1 MEERVLSRAPRGG
14 ARVRDR
20 LATPSLLAHAVLI
33 QAVAFLLRPA
43 AVYQAIH
50 LDVPSWA
57 LGALGASFALVPL
70 LIALPTGG
78 LVDRVGARAVM
89 AVGSLV
95 AVGAA
100 AVLLLAGGSV
110 AGLLVGIALLGA
122 GHLGCVVG
130 QQTVVAGGTGGTR
143 LDSRFGYY
151 TFAAS
156 LGQAIGP
163 AFIPVLAG
171 GSVRPDPAPLFLV
184 GGILAVLLLVS
195 TAGIRSPSP
204 RGPAAEEETAPGST
218 LGLLRVPGLARA
230 LLTSATVVAAVDL
243 TVVYL
248 PALGAER
255 GLPAGVVGAL
265 LTVRALASMAS
276 RLLLGAAT
284 ARLGRTR
291 VMVGGILISALCL
304 VLVALPAPTVLLF
317 VAVAALGL
325 GLGIGQPITM
335 SWLIERT
342 PADRHGRALALRL
355 AGNRLGLIAL
365 PSLLGVLAA
374 AAGAGGVLIG
384 TGAAVGA
391 TLLLLRGV
399 RLD

>member
-1 MEERVLSRAPRGG
+1 MRN
-14 ARVRDR
+14 R
-20 LATPSLLAHAVLI
+20 LATPALLAHAVLI

-43 AVYQAIH
+43 AVYQALQ
-50 LDVPSWA
+50 LDVPAWA

-70 LIALPTGG
+70 LIALPVGG
-78 LVDRVGARAVM
+78 LVDRVGARLVM
-89 AVGSLV
+89 ALGALV
-95 AVGAA
+95 AVVAA

-110 AGLLVGIALLGA
+110 VGLLLGIALLGA

-130 QQTVVAGGTGGTR
+130 QQTVVAGGAGGTR

-163 AFIPVLAG
+163 AFIPVFAG
-171 GSVRPDPAPLFLV
+171 GSVRPDPAPLFV
-184 GGILAVLLLVS
+184 TGGVLAVLLLAV
-195 TAGIRSPSP
+195 TAGIRSSAPH
-204 RGPAAEEETAPGST
+204 GQKPAEAASSGSTPGLSTPGLST

-248 PALGAER
+248 PALGTER

-284 ARLGRTR
+284 ARLGRTP
-291 VMVGGILISALCL
+291 VMVGGILVSALCL
-304 VLVALPAPTVLLF
+304 MLVALPAPTAVLF

-342 PADRHGRALALRL
+342 PTDRHGRALALRL

-365 PSLLGVLAA
+365 PSVLGVLAVA
-374 AAGAGGVLIG
+374 RGA
-384 TGAAVGA
+384 
-391 TLLLLRGV
+391 
-399 RLD
+399 

>member
-1 MEERVLSRAPRGG
+1 MRALSTSALL
-14 ARVRDR
+14 VH
-20 LATPSLLAHAVLI
+20 ATLI

-43 AVYQAIH
+43 AVYQAIQ
-50 LDVPSWA
+50 LDVPAFA
-57 LGALGASFALVPL
+57 LGALGASFAVVPL
-70 LIALPTGG
+70 LIALPVGG
-78 LVDRVGARAVM
+78 LVDRVGARIVM
-89 AVGSLV
+89 AGGSAVTV
-95 AVGAA
+95 ASAV
-100 AVLLLAGGSV
+100 VLLLAGGTI
-110 AGLLVGIALLGA
+110 AGLLIGIALLGA

-130 QQTVVAGGTGGTR
+130 QQAVVAGGAAGTR

-163 AFIPVLAG
+163 AFIPLFAG
-171 GSVRPDPAPLFLV
+171 GAVRPDPAPLFVV
-184 GGILAVLLLVS
+184 GGVLAVMLLVV
-195 TAGIRSPSP
+195 TVAIRSAPRRVAETPS
-204 RGPAAEEETAPGST
+204 EGST
-218 LGLLRVPGLARA
+218 LSLLRMPGLARA
-230 LLTSATVVAAVDL
+230 LTTSAIVVAAVDL
-243 TVVYL
+243 TIVYL

-276 RLLLGAAT
+276 RLLLGVVT

-291 VMVGGILISALCL
+291 VMVAGIVVSAVCL
-304 VLVALPAPTVLLF
+304 VLVALPAPTALLF
-317 VAVAALGL
+317 VAVALMGL

-342 PADRHGRALALRL
+342 PADRHGRALSLRL
-355 AGNRLGLIAL
+355 AGNRVGLIAL
-365 PSLLGVLAA
+365 PSLLGVIAA

-384 TGAAVGA
+384 TGVVVGS
-391 TLLLLRGV
+391 TLVLLRGV

>member
-1 MEERVLSRAPRGG
+1 MPDRQALSTSA
-14 ARVRDR
+14 
-20 LATPSLLAHAVLI
+20 LLAHAVLI

-43 AVYQAIH
+43 AVYQAIQ
-50 LDVPSWA
+50 LEVPAWA
-57 LGALGASFALVPL
+57 LGALGASFAVVPL
-70 LIALPTGG
+70 LIALPVGG
-78 LVDRVGARAVM
+78 LVDRVGARVVM
-89 AVGSLV
+89 ACGSLV
-95 AVGAA
+95 TIAA
-100 AVLLLAGGSV
+100 AALLLLAGGGIV
-110 AGLLVGIALLGA
+110 GLLAGTALLGA

-130 QQTVVAGGTGGTR
+130 QQAVVATGAAGTR

-163 AFIPVLAG
+163 AFIPVFAG
-171 GSVRPDPAPLFLV
+171 GAVRPDPAPLFVV
-184 GGILAVLLLVS
+184 GGVLAVVLLAVTS
-195 TAGIRSPSP
+195 AVGRPAPRAAAVDRS
-204 RGPAAEEETAPGST
+204 EGST
-218 LGLLRVPGLARA
+218 LGLLKVPGLARA

-276 RLLLGAAT
+276 RLLLGAT
-284 ARLGRTR
+284 TSHFGRTR
-291 VMVGGILISALCL
+291 VMVAGVVVSAVCL
-304 VLVALPAPTVLLF
+304 VLVALPAPTPLLF
-317 VAVAALGL
+317 AAVALMGL

-342 PADRHGRALALRL
+342 PSDRHGRALSLRL

-365 PSLLGVLAA
+365 PTLLGTLAA
-374 AAGAGGVLIG
+374 AAGAGGVLAG
-384 TGAAVGA
+384 TGVAVGA
-391 TLLLLRGV
+391 TLVLLRGV

>member
-1 MEERVLSRAPRGG
+1 VPDRQALSTG
-14 ARVRDR
+14 A
-20 LATPSLLAHAVLI
+20 LLTHAVLI

-43 AVYQAIH
+43 AVYQAIQ
-50 LDVPSWA
+50 LDVPAWA
-57 LGALGASFALVPL
+57 LGALGASFAVVPL
-70 LIALPTGG
+70 LIALPVGG
-78 LVDRVGARAVM
+78 LVDRVGARFVM
-89 AVGSLV
+89 ACGSLLTI
-95 AVGAA
+95 AA
-100 AVLLLAGGSV
+100 AGLLLLAGGGLV
-110 AGLLVGIALLGA
+110 GLLCGTALLGA

-130 QQTVVAGGTGGTR
+130 QQAVVAGGAAGTR

-163 AFIPVLAG
+163 AFIPVFAG
-171 GSVRPDPAPLFLV
+171 SAVRPDPAPLFLV
-184 GGILAVLLLVS
+184 GGALAVLLLAVT
-195 TAGIRSPSP
+195 TAIARPAPRATVEAPS
-204 RGPAAEEETAPGST
+204 EGST
-218 LGLLRVPGLARA
+218 LSLLRIPGLARA

-276 RLLLGAAT
+276 RLLLGAT
-284 ARLGRTR
+284 TSRFGRTR
-291 VMVGGILISALCL
+291 VMVAGIVVSAVCL
-304 VLVALPAPTVLLF
+304 VLTALPAPTALLF
-317 VAVAALGL
+317 VAVALLGL

-342 PADRHGRALALRL
+342 PADRHGRALSLRL
-355 AGNRLGLIAL
+355 AGNRMGLIAL
-365 PSLLGVLAA
+365 PTLLGTIAA

-384 TGAAVGA
+384 TGVAVGS
-391 TLLLLRGV
+391 TLVLLRGV

>member
-1 MEERVLSRAPRGG
+1 MPDRQALSTG
-14 ARVRDR
+14 A
-20 LATPSLLAHAVLI
+20 LLTHAVLI

-43 AVYQAIH
+43 AVYQAIQ
-50 LDVPSWA
+50 LDVPAWA
-57 LGALGASFALVPL
+57 LGALGASFAVVPL
-70 LIALPTGG
+70 LIALPVGG
-78 LVDRVGARAVM
+78 LVDRVGARFVM
-89 AVGSLV
+89 ACGSLLTI
-95 AVGAA
+95 AA
-100 AVLLLAGGSV
+100 AGLLLLAGGGLV
-110 AGLLVGIALLGA
+110 GLLCGTALLGA

-130 QQTVVAGGTGGTR
+130 QQAVVAGGAAGTR

-163 AFIPVLAG
+163 AFIPVFAG
-171 GSVRPDPAPLFLV
+171 SAVRPDPAPLFLV
-184 GGILAVLLLVS
+184 GGALAVLLLAVT
-195 TAGIRSPSP
+195 TAIARPAPRATVEAPS
-204 RGPAAEEETAPGST
+204 EGST
-218 LGLLRVPGLARA
+218 LGLLRIPGLARA

-276 RLLLGAAT
+276 RLLLGAT
-284 ARLGRTR
+284 TFRFGRTR
-291 VMVGGILISALCL
+291 VMVAGIVVSAVCL
-304 VLVALPAPTVLLF
+304 VLTALPAPTALLF
-317 VAVAALGL
+317 VAVALLGL

-342 PADRHGRALALRL
+342 PADRHGRALSLRL
-355 AGNRLGLIAL
+355 AGNRMGLIAL
-365 PSLLGVLAA
+365 PTLLGTIAA

-384 TGAAVGA
+384 TGVAVGS
-391 TLLLLRGV
+391 TLVLLRGV

>member
-1 MEERVLSRAPRGG
+1 MPDRQAFSTG
-14 ARVRDR
+14 A
-20 LATPSLLAHAVLI
+20 LLTHAVLI

-43 AVYQAIH
+43 AVYQAIQ
-50 LDVPSWA
+50 LDVPAWA
-57 LGALGASFALVPL
+57 LGALGASFAVVPL
-70 LIALPTGG
+70 LIALPVGG
-78 LVDRVGARAVM
+78 LVDRIGARFVM
-89 AVGSLV
+89 ACGSLLTI
-95 AVGAA
+95 AA
-100 AVLLLAGGSV
+100 AGLLLLAGGGLV
-110 AGLLVGIALLGA
+110 GLLCGTALLGA

-130 QQTVVAGGTGGTR
+130 QQAVVAGGAAGTR

-163 AFIPVLAG
+163 AFIPVFAG
-171 GSVRPDPAPLFLV
+171 SAVRPDPAPLFLV
-184 GGILAVLLLVS
+184 GGALAVLLLAVT
-195 TAGIRSPSP
+195 TAIARPAP
-204 RGPAAEEETAPGST
+204 RPAAAAPSEGST
-218 LGLLRVPGLARA
+218 LGLLRIPGLARA

-276 RLLLGAAT
+276 RLLLGAT
-284 ARLGRTR
+284 TSRFGRTR
-291 VMVGGILISALCL
+291 VMVAGIVVSAVCLILT
-304 VLVALPAPTVLLF
+304 ALPAPTALLF
-317 VAVAALGL
+317 VAVALLGL

-342 PADRHGRALALRL
+342 PADRHGRALSLRL
-355 AGNRLGLIAL
+355 AGNRMGLIAL
-365 PSLLGVLAA
+365 PTLLGTIAA

-384 TGAAVGA
+384 TGVAVGS
-391 TLLLLRGV
+391 TLVLLRGV

>member
-1 MEERVLSRAPRGG
+1 MPDRQALSTG
-14 ARVRDR
+14 A
-20 LATPSLLAHAVLI
+20 LLTHAVLI

-43 AVYQAIH
+43 AVYQAIQ
-50 LDVPSWA
+50 LDVPAWA
-57 LGALGASFALVPL
+57 LGALGASFAVVPL
-70 LIALPTGG
+70 LIALPVGG
-78 LVDRVGARAVM
+78 LVDRVGARFVM
-89 AVGSLV
+89 ACGSLLTI
-95 AVGAA
+95 AA
-100 AVLLLAGGSV
+100 AGLLLLAGGGLV
-110 AGLLVGIALLGA
+110 GLLCGTALLGA

-130 QQTVVAGGTGGTR
+130 QQAVVAGGAAGTR

-163 AFIPVLAG
+163 AFIPVFAG
-171 GSVRPDPAPLFLV
+171 SAVRPDPAPLFLV
-184 GGILAVLLLVS
+184 GGALAVLLLAVT
-195 TAGIRSPSP
+195 TAIARPAP
-204 RGPAAEEETAPGST
+204 RPAAAAPSEGST
-218 LGLLRVPGLARA
+218 LGLLRIPGLARA

-276 RLLLGAAT
+276 RLLLGAT
-284 ARLGRTR
+284 TSRFGRTR
-291 VMVGGILISALCL
+291 VMIAGIVVSAVCLILT
-304 VLVALPAPTVLLF
+304 ALPAPTALLF
-317 VAVAALGL
+317 VAVALLGL

-342 PADRHGRALALRL
+342 PADRHGRALSLRL
-355 AGNRLGLIAL
+355 AGNRMGLIAL
-365 PSLLGVLAA
+365 PTLLGTIAA

-384 TGAAVGA
+384 TGVAVGS
-391 TLLLLRGV
+391 TLVLLRGV

>member
-1 MEERVLSRAPRGG
+1 ML
-14 ARVRDR
+14 
-20 LATPSLLAHAVLI
+20 THAVLI

-43 AVYQAIH
+43 AVYQAIQ
-50 LDVPSWA
+50 LDVPAWA
-57 LGALGASFALVPL
+57 LGALGASFAVVPL
-70 LIALPTGG
+70 LIALPVGG
-78 LVDRVGARAVM
+78 LVDRVGARFVM
-89 AVGSLV
+89 ACGSLLTI
-95 AVGAA
+95 AA
-100 AVLLLAGGSV
+100 AGLLLLAGGGLV
-110 AGLLVGIALLGA
+110 GLLCGTALLGA

-130 QQTVVAGGTGGTR
+130 QQAVVAGGAAGTR

-163 AFIPVLAG
+163 AFIPVFAG
-171 GSVRPDPAPLFLV
+171 SAVRPDPAPLFLV
-184 GGILAVLLLVS
+184 GGALAVLLLAV
-195 TAGIRSPSP
+195 TAAIARPAPRATTAAPS
-204 RGPAAEEETAPGST
+204 EGST
-218 LGLLRVPGLARA
+218 LGLLRIPGLARA

-276 RLLLGAAT
+276 RLLLGAT
-284 ARLGRTR
+284 TSRFGRTR
-291 VMVGGILISALCL
+291 VMVAGIVVSAVCL
-304 VLVALPAPTVLLF
+304 VLTALPAPTALLF
-317 VAVAALGL
+317 VAVALLGL

-342 PADRHGRALALRL
+342 PADRHGRALSLRL
-355 AGNRLGLIAL
+355 AGNRMGLIAL
-365 PSLLGVLAA
+365 PTLLGTIAA

-384 TGAAVGA
+384 TGVAVGS
-391 TLLLLRGV
+391 TLVLLRGV

>member
-1 MEERVLSRAPRGG
+1 M
-14 ARVRDR
+14 RVRS
-20 LATPSLLAHAVLI
+20 LATPALLAHAVLI

-43 AVYQAIH
+43 AVYQAIQ
-50 LDVPSWA
+50 LDVPAWA

-89 AVGSLV
+89 VVGSLV
-95 AVGAA
+95 AVGAV

-110 AGLLVGIALLGA
+110 AGLLIGIALLGA

-130 QQTVVAGGTGGTR
+130 QQTVVAGGSGGTR

-151 TFAAS
+151 AFAAS

-163 AFIPVLAG
+163 TFIPVFAG

-184 GGILAVLLLVS
+184 GGVLAVLLLAV
-195 TAGIRSPSP
+195 TAGIRSPTS
-204 RGPAAEEETAPGST
+204 RGRAAEEASPGST

-304 VLVALPAPTVLLF
+304 VLVALPAPTALLF

-342 PADRHGRALALRL
+342 PTDRHGRALALRL

-365 PSLLGVLAA
+365 PSLLGALAA

>member
-1 MEERVLSRAPRGG
+1 MPDRQALSTG
-14 ARVRDR
+14 A
-20 LATPSLLAHAVLI
+20 LLTHAVLI

-43 AVYQAIH
+43 AVYQAIQ
-50 LDVPSWA
+50 LDVPAWA
-57 LGALGASFALVPL
+57 LGALGASFAVVPL
-70 LIALPTGG
+70 LIALPVGG
-78 LVDRVGARAVM
+78 LVDRVGARFVM
-89 AVGSLV
+89 ACGSLLTI
-95 AVGAA
+95 AA
-100 AVLLLAGGSV
+100 AGLLLLAGGGIV
-110 AGLLVGIALLGA
+110 GLLCGTALLGA

-130 QQTVVAGGTGGTR
+130 QQAVVAGGAAGTR

-163 AFIPVLAG
+163 AFIPVFAG
-171 GSVRPDPAPLFLV
+171 SAVRPDPAPLFLV
-184 GGILAVLLLVS
+184 GGALAVLLLAVT
-195 TAGIRSPSP
+195 TAIARPAP
-204 RGPAAEEETAPGST
+204 RPAAAAPSEGST
-218 LGLLRVPGLARA
+218 LGLLRIPGLARA

-276 RLLLGAAT
+276 RLLLGAT
-284 ARLGRTR
+284 TSRFGRTR
-291 VMVGGILISALCL
+291 VMIAGIVVSAVCLILT
-304 VLVALPAPTVLLF
+304 ALPAPTALLF
-317 VAVAALGL
+317 VAVALLGL

-342 PADRHGRALALRL
+342 PADRHGRALSLRL
-355 AGNRLGLIAL
+355 AGNRMGLIAL
-365 PSLLGVLAA
+365 PTLLGTIAA

-384 TGAAVGA
+384 TGVAVGS
-391 TLLLLRGV
+391 TLVLLRGV

>member
-1 MEERVLSRAPRGG
+1 MPDRQALSTG
-14 ARVRDR
+14 A
-20 LATPSLLAHAVLI
+20 LLTHAVLI

-43 AVYQAIH
+43 AVYQAIQ
-50 LDVPSWA
+50 LDVPAWA
-57 LGALGASFALVPL
+57 LGALGASFAVVPL
-70 LIALPTGG
+70 LIALPVGG
-78 LVDRVGARAVM
+78 LVDRVGARFVM
-89 AVGSLV
+89 ACGSLLTI
-95 AVGAA
+95 AA
-100 AVLLLAGGSV
+100 AGLLLLAGGGLV
-110 AGLLVGIALLGA
+110 GLLCGTALLGA

-130 QQTVVAGGTGGTR
+130 QQAVVAGGAAGTR

-163 AFIPVLAG
+163 AFIPVFAG
-171 GSVRPDPAPLFLV
+171 SAVRPDPAPLFLV
-184 GGILAVLLLVS
+184 GGALAVLLLAVT
-195 TAGIRSPSP
+195 TAIARPAPRATVEAPS
-204 RGPAAEEETAPGST
+204 EGST
-218 LGLLRVPGLARA
+218 LGLLRIPGLARA

-276 RLLLGAAT
+276 RLLLGAT
-284 ARLGRTR
+284 TSRFGRTR
-291 VMVGGILISALCL
+291 VMVAGIVVSAVCL
-304 VLVALPAPTVLLF
+304 VLTALPAPTALLF
-317 VAVAALGL
+317 VAVALLGL

-342 PADRHGRALALRL
+342 PADRHGRALSLRL
-355 AGNRLGLIAL
+355 AGNRMGLIAL
-365 PSLLGVLAA
+365 PTLLGTIAA

-384 TGAAVGA
+384 TGVAVGS
-391 TLLLLRGV
+391 TLVLLRGV

>member
-1 MEERVLSRAPRGG
+1 MPDRQALSTG
-14 ARVRDR
+14 A
-20 LATPSLLAHAVLI
+20 LLTHAVLI

-43 AVYQAIH
+43 AVYQAIQ
-50 LDVPSWA
+50 LDVPAWA
-57 LGALGASFALVPL
+57 LGALGASFAVVPL
-70 LIALPTGG
+70 LIALPVGG
-78 LVDRVGARAVM
+78 LVDRVGARFVM
-89 AVGSLV
+89 ACGSLLTI
-95 AVGAA
+95 AA
-100 AVLLLAGGSV
+100 AGLLLLAGGGLV
-110 AGLLVGIALLGA
+110 GLLCGTALLGA

-130 QQTVVAGGTGGTR
+130 QQAVVAGGAAGTR

-163 AFIPVLAG
+163 AFIPVFAG
-171 GSVRPDPAPLFLV
+171 SAVRPDPAPLFLV
-184 GGILAVLLLVS
+184 GGALAVLLLAVT
-195 TAGIRSPSP
+195 TAIARPAPRATAEAPS
-204 RGPAAEEETAPGST
+204 EGST
-218 LGLLRVPGLARA
+218 FGLLRIPGLARA

-276 RLLLGAAT
+276 RLLLGAT
-284 ARLGRTR
+284 TSRFGRTR
-291 VMVGGILISALCL
+291 VMVAGIVVSAVCLILT
-304 VLVALPAPTVLLF
+304 ALPAPTALLF
-317 VAVAALGL
+317 VAVALLGL

-342 PADRHGRALALRL
+342 PADRHGRALSLRL
-355 AGNRLGLIAL
+355 AGNRMGLIAL
-365 PSLLGVLAA
+365 PTLLGTIAA

-384 TGAAVGA
+384 TGVAVGS
-391 TLLLLRGV
+391 TLVLLRGV

>member
-1 MEERVLSRAPRGG
+1 MPDRQALSTSA
-14 ARVRDR
+14 
-20 LATPSLLAHAVLI
+20 LLTHAVLI

-43 AVYQAIH
+43 AVYQAIQ
-50 LDVPSWA
+50 LDVPPWA
-57 LGALGASFALVPL
+57 LGALGASFAVVPL
-70 LIALPTGG
+70 LIALPVGG
-78 LVDRVGARAVM
+78 LVDRVGARFVM
-89 AVGSLV
+89 ACGSV
-95 AVGAA
+95 VTIAA
-100 AVLLLAGGSV
+100 AALLLLAGGGIV
-110 AGLLVGIALLGA
+110 GLLCGTALLGA

-130 QQTVVAGGTGGTR
+130 QQAVVAGGAAGTR

-163 AFIPVLAG
+163 AFIPVFAG
-171 GSVRPDPAPLFLV
+171 GAVRPDPAPLFLV
-184 GGILAVLLLVS
+184 GGALAVLLLAVTAAVGRPAPRAADAS
-195 TAGIRSPSP
+195 TSEG
-204 RGPAAEEETAPGST
+204 TT
-218 LGLLRVPGLARA
+218 LSLLRVPGLARA

-276 RLLLGAAT
+276 RLLLGAT
-284 ARLGRTR
+284 TSRFGRTR
-291 VMVGGILISALCL
+291 VMVAGIVVSAVCL
-304 VLVALPAPTVLLF
+304 VLVALPAPTALLF
-317 VAVAALGL
+317 VAVALLGL

-342 PADRHGRALALRL
+342 PADRHGRALSLRL
-355 AGNRLGLIAL
+355 AGNRMGLIAL
-365 PSLLGVLAA
+365 PTLLGTIAA

-384 TGAAVGA
+384 TGAAIAA
-391 TLLLLRGV
+391 TLVLLRGV

>member
-1 MEERVLSRAPRGG
+1 MPDRQALSTSA
-14 ARVRDR
+14 
-20 LATPSLLAHAVLI
+20 LLAHAVLI

-43 AVYQAIH
+43 AVYQAIQ
-50 LDVPSWA
+50 LDVPAWA
-57 LGALGASFALVPL
+57 LGALGASFAVVPL
-70 LIALPTGG
+70 LIALPVGG
-78 LVDRVGARAVM
+78 LVDRVGARFVM
-89 AVGSLV
+89 ACGSV
-95 AVGAA
+95 VTIAAA
-100 AVLLLAGGSV
+100 AVLLLAGGGIV
-110 AGLLVGIALLGA
+110 GLLAGTALLGA

-130 QQTVVAGGTGGTR
+130 QQAVVAGGAAGTR

-163 AFIPVLAG
+163 AFIPLLAG
-171 GSVRPDPAPLFLV
+171 GAVRPDPAPLFLV
-184 GGILAVLLLVS
+184 GGALAVVLLAVTS
-195 TAGIRSPSP
+195 AVAR
-204 RGPAAEEETAPGST
+204 PAARTVGTERSEGST
-218 LGLLRVPGLARA
+218 LGLLRIPGLARA

-276 RLLLGAAT
+276 RLLLGAT
-284 ARLGRTR
+284 TSRFGRTR
-291 VMVGGILISALCL
+291 VMVAGIVVSAVCL
-304 VLVALPAPTVLLF
+304 VLVALPAPTALLF
-317 VAVAALGL
+317 VAVALMGV

-342 PADRHGRALALRL
+342 PADRHGRALSLRL
-355 AGNRLGLIAL
+355 AGNRMGLIAL
-365 PSLLGVLAA
+365 PTLLGTIAA
-374 AAGAGGVLIG
+374 AAGAGGVLVG
-384 TGAAVGA
+384 TGVAVGS
-391 TLLLLRGV
+391 TLVLLRGV

>member
-1 MEERVLSRAPRGG
+1 M
-14 ARVRDR
+14 RDR
-20 LATPSLLAHAVLI
+20 PALSTSALLVHATLI

-43 AVYQAIH
+43 AVYQAIQ
-50 LDVPSWA
+50 LEVPAFA
-57 LGALGASFALVPL
+57 LGALGASFAVVPL
-70 LIALPTGG
+70 LIALPVGG
-78 LVDRVGARAVM
+78 LVDRAGARVVM
-89 AVGSLV
+89 ACGS
-95 AVGAA
+95 AVTLASA
-100 AVLLLAGGSV
+100 AVLLLAGGTI

-130 QQTVVAGGTGGTR
+130 QQAVVAGGAAGTR

-163 AFIPVLAG
+163 AFIPLLAG
-171 GSVRPDPAPLFLV
+171 GAVRPDPAPLFVV
-184 GGILAVLLLVS
+184 GGVLAVVLLAV
-195 TAGIRSPSP
+195 TAAIRSAPRRVVDTPS
-204 RGPAAEEETAPGST
+204 AGST
-218 LGLLRVPGLARA
+218 LSLLRMPGLARA
-230 LLTSATVVAAVDL
+230 LTTSAIVVAAVDL

-276 RLLLGAAT
+276 RLLLGVVT

-291 VMVGGILISALCL
+291 VMVGGVVVSAVCL
-304 VLVALPAPTVLLF
+304 VLVALPAPTALLF
-317 VAVAALGL
+317 VAVALMGL

-342 PADRHGRALALRL
+342 PPTA
-355 AGNRLGLIAL
+355 
-365 PSLLGVLAA
+365 
-374 AAGAGGVLIG
+374 
-384 TGAAVGA
+384 TGARCRCGSRA
-391 TLLLLRGV
+391 TASG
-399 RLD
+399 

>member
-1 MEERVLSRAPRGG
+1 MR
-14 ARVRDR
+14 R
-20 LATPSLLAHAVLI
+20 LATPALLAHAVLI

-43 AVYQAIH
+43 AVYQAIQ
-50 LDVPSWA
+50 LGVPAWA

-122 GHLGCVVG
+122 GHVGCVVG
-130 QQTVVAGGTGGTR
+130 QQTVVAGGSGGTR

-163 AFIPVLAG
+163 AFIPVFAG

-184 GGILAVLLLVS
+184 GGVLAVLLLAV
-195 TAGIRSPSP
+195 TAGIR
-204 RGPAAEEETAPGST
+204 GPAPHGRTPEEASPGST

-291 VMVGGILISALCL
+291 VMVGGIVISALCL
-304 VLVALPAPTVLLF
+304 VLVALPAPPVLLF

-365 PSLLGVLAA
+365 PSLLGALAA

>member
-1 MEERVLSRAPRGG
+1 MPDRQALSTG
-14 ARVRDR
+14 A
-20 LATPSLLAHAVLI
+20 LLTHAVLI

-43 AVYQAIH
+43 AVYQAIQ
-50 LDVPSWA
+50 LDVPAWA
-57 LGALGASFALVPL
+57 LGALGASFAVVPL
-70 LIALPTGG
+70 LIALPVGG
-78 LVDRVGARAVM
+78 LVDRVGARFVM
-89 AVGSLV
+89 ACGSLLTI
-95 AVGAA
+95 AA
-100 AVLLLAGGSV
+100 AGLLLLAGGGLV
-110 AGLLVGIALLGA
+110 GLLCGTALLGA

-130 QQTVVAGGTGGTR
+130 QQAVVAGGAAGTR

-163 AFIPVLAG
+163 AFIPVFAG
-171 GSVRPDPAPLFLV
+171 SAVRPDPAPLFLV
-184 GGILAVLLLVS
+184 GGALAVLLLAVT
-195 TAGIRSPSP
+195 TAIARPAPRATVETPS
-204 RGPAAEEETAPGST
+204 EGST
-218 LGLLRVPGLARA
+218 LGLLRIPGLARA

-276 RLLLGAAT
+276 RLLLGAT
-284 ARLGRTR
+284 TSRFGRTR
-291 VMVGGILISALCL
+291 VMVAGIVVSAVCL
-304 VLVALPAPTVLLF
+304 VLTALPAPTALLF
-317 VAVAALGL
+317 VAVALLGL

-342 PADRHGRALALRL
+342 PADRHGRALSLRL

-365 PSLLGVLAA
+365 PTLLGTIAA

-384 TGAAVGA
+384 TGVAVGS
-391 TLLLLRGV
+391 TLVLLRGV

>member
-1 MEERVLSRAPRGG
+1 M
-14 ARVRDR
+14 RDR
-20 LATPSLLAHAVLI
+20 PALSTSALLVHATLI

-43 AVYQAIH
+43 AVYQAIQ
-50 LDVPSWA
+50 LEVPAFA
-57 LGALGASFALVPL
+57 LGALGASFAVVPL
-70 LIALPTGG
+70 LIALPVGG
-78 LVDRVGARAVM
+78 LVDRAGARVVM
-89 AVGSLV
+89 ACGS
-95 AVGAA
+95 AVTLASA
-100 AVLLLAGGSV
+100 AVLLLAGGTI

-130 QQTVVAGGTGGTR
+130 QQAVVAGGAAGTR

-163 AFIPVLAG
+163 AFIPLLAG
-171 GSVRPDPAPLFLV
+171 GAVRPDPAPLFVV
-184 GGILAVLLLVS
+184 GGVLAVVLLAV
-195 TAGIRSPSP
+195 TAAIRSAPRRVVDTPS
-204 RGPAAEEETAPGST
+204 AGST
-218 LGLLRVPGLARA
+218 LSLLRMPGLARA
-230 LLTSATVVAAVDL
+230 LTTSAIVVAAVDL

-276 RLLLGAAT
+276 RLLLGVVT

-291 VMVGGILISALCL
+291 VMVGGIVVSAVCL
-304 VLVALPAPTVLLF
+304 VLVALPAPTALLF
-317 VAVAALGL
+317 VAVALMGL

-342 PADRHGRALALRL
+342 PADRHGRALSLRL

-365 PSLLGVLAA
+365 PSLLGVIAA

-384 TGAAVGA
+384 TGVVVGS
-391 TLLLLRGV
+391 TLVLLRGV

>member
-1 MEERVLSRAPRGG
+1 MPDRQALSTG
-14 ARVRDR
+14 A
-20 LATPSLLAHAVLI
+20 LLTHAVLI

-43 AVYQAIH
+43 AVYQAIQ
-50 LDVPSWA
+50 LDVPAWA
-57 LGALGASFALVPL
+57 LGALGASFAVVPL
-70 LIALPTGG
+70 LIALPVGG
-78 LVDRVGARAVM
+78 LVDRVGARFVM
-89 AVGSLV
+89 ACGSLLTI
-95 AVGAA
+95 AA
-100 AVLLLAGGSV
+100 AGLLLLAGGGLV
-110 AGLLVGIALLGA
+110 GLLCGTALLGA

-130 QQTVVAGGTGGTR
+130 QQAVVAGGAAGTR

-163 AFIPVLAG
+163 AFIPVFAG
-171 GSVRPDPAPLFLV
+171 SAVRPDPAPLFLV
-184 GGILAVLLLVS
+184 GGALAVLLLAVT
-195 TAGIRSPSP
+195 TAIARPAPRAAVEAPS
-204 RGPAAEEETAPGST
+204 EGST
-218 LGLLRVPGLARA
+218 LSLLRIPGLARA

-276 RLLLGAAT
+276 RLLLGAT
-284 ARLGRTR
+284 TSRFGRTR
-291 VMVGGILISALCL
+291 VMVAGIVVSAVCLILA
-304 VLVALPAPTVLLF
+304 ALPAPTALLF
-317 VAVAALGL
+317 VAVALLGL

-342 PADRHGRALALRL
+342 PADRHGRALSLRL
-355 AGNRLGLIAL
+355 AGNRMGLIAL
-365 PSLLGVLAA
+365 PTLLGTIAA

-384 TGAAVGA
+384 TGVAVGS
-391 TLLLLRGV
+391 TLVLLRGV